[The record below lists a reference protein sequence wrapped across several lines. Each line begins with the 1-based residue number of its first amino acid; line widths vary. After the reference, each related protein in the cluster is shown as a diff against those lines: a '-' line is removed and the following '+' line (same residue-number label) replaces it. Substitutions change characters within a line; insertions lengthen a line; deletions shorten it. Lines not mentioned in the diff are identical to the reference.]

1 MQVYTGECQCGKT
14 KVTISL
20 PETLAQYSPRA
31 CDCDFC
37 VSRNISYLSQ
47 PDGTLEI
54 KSIVPLEIQQQGS
67 EQAMFVTCSQCK
79 TVIAASL
86 QLSDKLVGALNST
99 LLSDFALLQKST
111 AVSPK
116 KISAQEKV
124 KRWQSLWLNVYVN
137 GKQTVA

>member
-37 VSRNISYLSQ
+37 VSRNISYLSH

-54 KSIVPLEIQQQGS
+54 KSIVPLEVQQQGS
-67 EQAMFVTCSQCK
+67 EQAKFFTCNQCK

-86 QLSDKLVGALNST
+86 QLNDKLVGALNST

-111 AVSPK
+111 TVSPK
-116 KISAQEKV
+116 KLSAQEKV

-137 GKQTVA
+137 GKQTIA